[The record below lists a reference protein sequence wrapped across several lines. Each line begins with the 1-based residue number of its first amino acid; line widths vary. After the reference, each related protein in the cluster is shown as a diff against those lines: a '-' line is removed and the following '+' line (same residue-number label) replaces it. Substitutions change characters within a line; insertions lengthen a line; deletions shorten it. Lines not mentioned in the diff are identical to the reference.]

1 MKIFITIIIIFCLGI
16 LSCEDNNV
24 DLLDDISKTEY
35 YNSGI
40 LNGSYLN
47 VYGKWKLIDVSGGIT
62 GDGHELNFDYF
73 ILKKYGIYGFVEND
87 DIIEF
92 GKIFI
97 DEQTNEILMVTLI
110 PDDNSDAF
118 MLDPKKYI
126 TFHGNDNLTL
136 NSPCCDRYNYH
147 FSRED

>member
-1 MKIFITIIIIFCLGI
+1 MKIYIIIITIFCLGI
-16 LSCEDNNV
+16 LGCEDNNV
-24 DLLDDISKTEY
+24 NLLDDISKTEY
-35 YNSGI
+35 YNSEI
-40 LNGSYLN
+40 LNGQYLN
-47 VYGKWKLIDVSGGIT
+47 IYGKWKLIDVSGGIT
-62 GDGHELNFDYF
+62 GDGHELNFDF
-73 ILKKYGIYGFVEND
+73 LILKKYGIYGFVEND

-97 DEQTNEILMVTLI
+97 DEQTNEILLVTLI

-126 TFHGNDNLTL
+126 TFNGNDSLTL